1 MHRAL
6 KYSLFLQREWTVL
19 VESPTTSRDA
29 GITALLPDGQ
39 IIQKDLFLEDFEFR
53 WKKSPVAITINSNI
67 SAPLRKRAEQLFFT
81 SDRTATGMEVGAGA
95 ETGMRGEEGRLSGSL
110 ISLFLFFIFFCK
122 NSAVRFMV
130 RIV

>member
-53 WKKSPVAITINSNI
+53 WKKTSSGNNNI
-67 SAPLRKRAEQLFFT
+67 FKYFCPPEEASRAVVLH
-81 SDRTATGMEVGAGA
+81 
-95 ETGMRGEEGRLSGSL
+95 
-110 ISLFLFFIFFCK
+110 K
-122 NSAVRFMV
+122 
-130 RIV
+130 